1 MSVLTVGLS
10 HRSATVAL
18 LERTAQDDDGVVKLL
33 TELLTADHVEEALVL
48 STCNRLEVYADVT
61 KFHGGVQ
68 EVTERL
74 AARTGVAIDELTE
87 HLYVHYEDR
96 AVQHLFSVAA
106 GLDSMVVG
114 EQQVIGQLRTALQV
128 AREEGCI
135 GRTLGQLVEHA
146 LRTGKRAHTETG
158 IDTASR
164 SIVSVG
170 TELALR
176 SLGGA
181 ARGTADIRALVVGA
195 GAMSSLAAT
204 TLHRAGVESIIVVNR
219 TPDRAERLA
228 SSVGGRSAS
237 PEQFADELADADL
250 LVSCTGAVGT
260 VVSADAVRAA
270 MHGRSDRPL
279 FVLDLALPRDVDAD
293 TRAIAGVTVVDL
305 ESLRSVLEDA
315 ELADDVEAAR
325 RIVTDEV
332 GTFLARLRS
341 ERVAPTV
348 VALRARA
355 QEVVDAELNR
365 LRARLPALD
374 ERASREVEATVA
386 RVVDKLLH
394 APTVRIKELAESV
407 PGDSYADVVRD
418 LFALDPAATEV
429 VTRADV
435 IVADEDGAT

>member
-33 TELLTADHVEEALVL
+33 TELLAADHVDEALVV

-68 EVTERL
+68 EVTERIS
-74 AARTGVAIDELTE
+74 ARTGVAVEELAE

-114 EQQVIGQLRTALQV
+114 EQQIIGQLRAALQV
-128 AREEGCI
+128 AREEGGI

-158 IDTASR
+158 IDSAGR

-170 TELALR
+170 VSLALEA
-176 SLGGA
+176 LGSPSEV
-181 ARGTADIRALVVGA
+181 RALIVGA

-204 TLHRAGVESIIVVNR
+204 TLQRSGVESITVVNR
-219 TPDRAERLA
+219 TPERGERLA
-228 SSVGGRSAS
+228 FSVGGRAAA
-237 PEQFADELADADL
+237 ADQLAEELVGADL

-260 VVSADAVRAA
+260 VVSAAAVRAA
-270 MHGRSDRPL
+270 MQERDGRPL
-279 FVLDLALPRDVDAD
+279 FVLDLALPRDVDVDAR
-293 TRAIAGVTVVDL
+293 TVSGVTVVDL
-305 ESLRSVLEDA
+305 EGLRSVLED
-315 ELADDVEAAR
+315 EQLADDIEAAR

-332 GTFLARLRS
+332 GVFLAKQRS

-355 QEVVDAELNR
+355 QEVVDAELMR
-365 LRARLPALD
+365 LRARLPELD
-374 ERASREVEATVA
+374 GRTTREVESAVA

-394 APTVRIKELAESV
+394 TPTVRIKELAETP
-407 PGDSYADVVRD
+407 PGNSYADIVRD
-418 LFALDPAATEV
+418 LFALDPAATDA

-435 IVADEDGAT
+435 IVADEGGVL